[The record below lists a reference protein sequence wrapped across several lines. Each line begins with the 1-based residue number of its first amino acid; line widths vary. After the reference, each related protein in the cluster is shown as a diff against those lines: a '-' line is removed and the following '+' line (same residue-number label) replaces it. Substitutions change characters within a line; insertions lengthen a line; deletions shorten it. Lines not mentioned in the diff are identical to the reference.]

1 MRSRTARASLRS
13 PFPCFLAHSA
23 SFSFRATRTAA
34 QERCDALKN
43 APGALES
50 ACQLFQ
56 ASEVPEVRFWCLQ
69 TLEELLNYKYAALN
83 ESERVGL
90 RHWLVLVACQG
101 GGVGSAAPFLA
112 NKLAQVYAL
121 LMRQEYPEQ
130 WPDAMQALLRNLEAG
145 EDVVWMFIRVLRAVD
160 VEIINVECH
169 RGPADAGVAMRVKD
183 AMRAQCT
190 STLPQTAS
198 TIRQTASCL
207 TTQSTWWYHRS
218 CLQRAVRSVGLP
230 SL

>member
-1 MRSRTARASLRS
+1 MSDLREVEQAIAVIFT
-13 PFPCFLAHSA
+13 PGID
-23 SFSFRATRTAA
+23 RATRTAA

-83 ESERVGL
+83 ESERAGL

-183 AMRAQCT
+183 AMRAQC
-190 STLPQTAS
+190 
-198 TIRQTASCL
+198 L
-207 TTQSTWWYHRS
+207 TDVA
-218 CLQRAVRSVGLP
+218 RAWCCVCVCVCVCVCICSYI
-230 SL
+230 